1 MISSLTGKI
10 EKISGDYIE
19 IEVNGVGYLVF
30 VGKKNYQVEDEVKIY
45 TYMAVSENEI
55 ALFGFE
61 NWDDVNLFKM
71 LISVSGVGPKT
82 GAQILAS
89 CAEASE
95 GHGSEKV
102 IKAIGDADV
111 DFFQKIKGI
120 GKKTAQRIII
130 DLKSKIGGLGELDL
144 ASDAGGYGTLND
156 DLIASL
162 KQLGFDKK
170 EIDKVTTK
178 LPTDLE
184 TTEEKLSWCLAN
196 IS

>member
-10 EKISGDYIE
+10 DRVFGDYVE
-19 IEVNGVGYLVF
+19 IEVGGVGYLVF
-30 VGKKNYQVEDEVKIY
+30 VGKKNYQLSDEVKIY

-55 ALFGFE
+55 ALYGFE

-82 GAQILAS
+82 GAQILAGTKS
-89 CAEASE
+89 DLI
-95 GHGSEKV
+95 

-144 ASDAGGYGTLND
+144 TKDDEKDFEND
-156 DLIASL
+156 LVLSL

-170 EIDKVTTK
+170 EIEKVTSK
-178 LPTDLE
+178 LPIDLE
-184 TTEEKLSWCLAN
+184 TTEEKLSWCLQN
-196 IS
+196 LN

>member
-10 EKISGDYIE
+10 DRVFGDYVE
-19 IEVNGVGYLVF
+19 IEVGGVGYLIF
-30 VGKKNYQVEDEVKIY
+30 VGKKNYQVDEEAKIY

-82 GAQILAS
+82 GAQILAGTKS
-89 CAEASE
+89 DLI
-95 GHGSEKV
+95 

-144 ASDAGGYGTLND
+144 TKDDEKDFEND
-156 DLIASL
+156 LVLSL

-170 EIDKVTTK
+170 EIDKVTSK
-178 LPTDLE
+178 LPVGLE
-184 TTEEKLSWCLAN
+184 TTEEKLSWCLSN
-196 IS
+196 M

>member
-10 EKISGDYIE
+10 EKVSGDYIE

-30 VGKKNYQVEDEVKIY
+30 VGKKNYQIGDEVKIY

-82 GAQILAS
+82 GAQILAGTKS
-89 CAEASE
+89 DL
-95 GHGSEKV
+95 V

-144 ASDAGGYGTLND
+144 TKDDEKNDESDLV
-156 DLIASL
+156 LSL

-170 EIDKVTTK
+170 EIDKVTAK
-178 LPTDLE
+178 LPTNLE
-184 TTEEKLSWCLAN
+184 TTEEKLGWCLSN
-196 IS
+196 M

>member
-10 EKISGDYIE
+10 DRVFGDYIE
-19 IEVNGVGYLVF
+19 IEVSGVGYLVF
-30 VGKKNYQVEDEVKIY
+30 VGKKNYQIGEEVKIY

-82 GAQILAS
+82 GAQILAGTKS
-89 CAEASE
+89 DLI
-95 GHGSEKV
+95 

-144 ASDAGGYGTLND
+144 TKDNEKNDESDLV
-156 DLIASL
+156 LSL

-170 EIDKVTTK
+170 EIEKVVK
-178 LPTDLE
+178 KMPTEIILI
-184 TTEEKLSWCLAN
+184 EEKISWCLQN
-196 IS
+196 LN